1 MYHLDRRCTDT
12 FVRIG
17 LVLPSTTRQLISD
30 ILTKYTPVTIAY
42 GTRTLAT
49 LYEIAG
55 PAELSSMS
63 NSVEHHVHPLSQ
75 FSQDA
80 KMQNAM
86 ESTDDDDTANIS
98 YWTGSLA
105 HGFDDPDL
113 KDNDAISDWRGDESK
128 DDTFIDLLLETDD
141 DDPPCLDPPPLLE
154 EPIASPTPSSPNKNQ
169 AAVII
174 PLSSDTVFTSQSH
187 ISQQRGA
194 DAQRPRIKKVHRFA
208 SGPYFCTDIS
218 LQPLEQNREQW
229 FSDNVVTIFGHHVC
243 YSSRAATPDQRY
255 DFLPPA
261 ILDFVGCLLQVSSER
276 IRCKQYIEGV
286 FGCLLAPP
294 DCTAWLLPIL
304 RNRHWYLAVIDWS
317 DYSVQLCD
325 GFNTRGKIH
334 DAIAQEVLVLLR
346 IAARLL
352 ILPDIQWLIKHDQV
366 CCLGQLFPH
375 ILISFSDRSGST
387 MPSIV
392 VPG

>member
-1 MYHLDRRCTDT
+1 MSLPAQGHSALMYHLDRRCTDT

-17 LVLPSTTRQLISD
+17 LVLPGTARQLISD
-30 ILTKYTPVTIAY
+30 ILTKYAPVTTTY

-63 NSVEHHVHPLSQ
+63 NSVEYHMHPLSQ

-80 KMQNAM
+80 EMQNAM
-86 ESTDDDDTANIS
+86 ESTDDGDTANDI
-98 YWTGSLA
+98 SLA
-105 HGFDDPDL
+105 RDLDDPDL
-113 KDNDAISDWRGDESK
+113 KDNSAIMDWQGDENK
-128 DDTFIDLLLETDD
+128 DDTFIDLLLEPDD
-141 DDPPCLDPPPLLE
+141 DNPPCLDPPPLLE
-154 EPIASPTPSSPNKNQ
+154 EPIASSTPSPSKNQ
-169 AAVII
+169 AAVIT
-174 PLSSDTVFTSQSH
+174 PLSSDTVSTSQSH
-187 ISQQRGA
+187 IFQQHGA
-194 DAQRPRIKKVHRFA
+194 DAQQPRIKKVHRFA

-218 LQPLEQNREQW
+218 LQPLEQNRKKW
-229 FSDNVVTIFGHHVC
+229 FSDIVVTIFGHHVC
-243 YSSRAATPDQRY
+243 YSSRTATPDKRY

-261 ILDFVGCLLQVSSER
+261 ILDFVARLLQVSSER
-276 IRCKQYIEGV
+276 TTCKQYIEGV

-304 RNRHWYLAVIDWS
+304 RSRHWYLAVIDWS

-352 ILPDIQWLIKHDQV
+352 ILPDIQWSIKYDQV
-366 CCLGQLFPH
+366 C
-375 ILISFSDRSGST
+375 
-387 MPSIV
+387 
-392 VPG
+392 